1 MSSIG
6 CNFNQSSILVANQL
20 YKVKHKYLDSFC
32 FSVVFMSN
40 KNQDALKQN
49 NIGKCSIAVI
59 VKNNLESSETILNLW
74 IFQNWS
80 NVNNLNN
87 LDFTRSKD
95 ACIFKYHIEGPG
107 KMYNSFPYI
116 FHYIYIHRVC
126 SLFLRKTYCDS

>member
-59 VKNNLESSETILNLW
+59 VKNNLESS
-74 IFQNWS
+74 
-80 NVNNLNN
+80 
-87 LDFTRSKD
+87 K
-95 ACIFKYHIEGPG
+95 
-107 KMYNSFPYI
+107 PYI
-116 FHYIYIHRVC
+116 PELIVLTIISFKIMVYTNKIRNYIKLVNISELV
-126 SLFLRKTYCDS
+126 